1 MLRIQSSI
9 CITSIFKEVIRQ
21 SRSCYYCFRELFIG
35 TSYCSSGKCNELPT
49 NLAHSKKQIFSQISY
64 TYPKGNFSWSKKKFL
79 TLSPKHLLYLYE
91 KTNFLKKT
99 NLLYYWEK
107 TISQRHT
114 FLYFSKKSYNASFQM
129 FFEYSSVIV
138 YVSKLLFLNVPTKN
152 ISETL
157 FVNRFYFSIFFH
169 NFSYSQL
176 VFICHLLGDLYF
188 FREHSIAFCFSLLQR
203 DLDTF
208 QNHLLKPFFVI
219 LIIFN

>member
-1 MLRIQSSI
+1 MVEE
-9 CITSIFKEVIRQ
+9 K
-21 SRSCYYCFRELFIG
+21 
-35 TSYCSSGKCNELPT
+35 
-49 NLAHSKKQIFSQISY
+49 ISY
-64 TYPKGNFSWSKKKFL
+64 TFSKTFVILVRKNKFSKENQFVI
-79 TLSPKHLLYLYE
+79 LLG
-91 KTNFLKKT
+91 
-99 NLLYYWEK
+99 K

-208 QNHLLKPFFVI
+208 HNHLLKPFFVI